1 MVEGPAQW
9 PPGTTFVPTEEG
21 WLVHGPDEDFM
32 VLDVPA
38 ENRRAV
44 ADLIAGRL
52 DAATAAKSIPGAA
65 DLLAELTP
73 PPPRAGA
80 KAEVLLVGEGFLADE
95 LTAELATRPDDFS
108 LRRLPDDHAVREA
121 LPGRA
126 VRHPLDGFAVR
137 HAADD
142 LAPRQ
147 PPDDHAVRQAPAA
160 PHAPAGSAIRH
171 TADDLAV
178 RHPLDDH
185 AVGHAADDLAVRQ
198 LAGGVMGPDAG
209 TAVLVACAER
219 LPDARW
225 RELDARC
232 RDAGIP
238 WHRGHSEG
246 RRWYVGPF
254 TPAHGGAGYEDVRL
268 RRLAAC
274 PWPEEL
280 AAYWAF
286 LDGGGLPAAPADP
299 RGAVVAAALIAA
311 DLRAWRAGLPPPGAG
326 VQVGIDLHSG
336 RLRRHPV
343 LPVPHGLMR
352 ETPA

>member
-73 PPPRAGA
+73 PPPRGA
-80 KAEVLLVGEGFLADE
+80 RTEVLLVGEGFLADE
-95 LTAELATRPDDFS
+95 LTAELTARPDGFS
-108 LRRLPDDHAVREA
+108 LRRLPDDHAVRQA
-121 LPGRA
+121 LPGPA
-126 VRHPLDGFAVR
+126 ARHPLDGFAVR

-142 LAPRQ
+142 LALRQ
-147 PPDDHAVRQAPAA
+147 
-160 PHAPAGSAIRH
+160 
-171 TADDLAV
+171 
-178 RHPLDDH
+178 PLDDH
-185 AVGHAADDLAVRQ
+185 AARQ

-209 TAVLVACAER
+209 AAVLVACAER

-225 RELDARC
+225 RELDALC

-311 DLRAWRAGLPPPGAG
+311 DLRAWRAGLEPPGAG

>member
-9 PPGTTFVPTEEG
+9 PPGTTFVPTEGG

-44 ADLIAGRL
+44 ADLIAGRI
-52 DAATAAKSIPGAA
+52 DAATAAERIPGAA

-73 PPPRAGA
+73 PPARAGA
-80 KAEVLLVGEGFLADE
+80 ATEVLLVGEGPLADE
-95 LTAELATRPDDFS
+95 LTAELTAHPDGFS
-108 LRRLPDDHAVREA
+108 LRPLPDD
-121 LPGRA
+121 RA
-126 VRHPLDGFAVR
+126 VRRFL
-137 HAADD
+137 AAS
-142 LAPRQ
+142 
-147 PPDDHAVRQAPAA
+147 AA
-160 PHAPAGSAIRH
+160 RH
-171 TADDLAV
+171 TAGDLAV
-178 RHPLDDH
+178 RHLPGDH
-185 AVGHAADDLAVRQ
+185 TVA
-198 LAGGVMGPDAG
+198 GPDAG
-209 TAVLVACAER
+209 AAVLVACAER

-225 RELDARC
+225 RELDALC
-232 RDAGIP
+232 RDARVP

-286 LDGGGLPAAPADP
+286 LDGGGLPAAPAGL

-311 DLRAWRAGLPPPGAG
+311 DLRAWRAGQEPPGAG
-326 VQVGIDLHSG
+326 VQVGVDLHSG

-343 LPVPHGLMR
+343 LPVPRGLMR